1 MARKDWN
8 GFASNARKMR
18 MTAAAIAAQLVDM
31 RNVGTHKV
39 MKLTI
44 HVPEEQA
51 LAAIAAF
58 GWPTGVNPV
67 PIAIARLNPGA
78 DAKQTLAPSTKSVDI
93 PDSAVHVPNRE
104 FDSPDR
110 GQLHPDGRPEWNGKS
125 HHPRQETQ
133 PVDGAKTRM
142 AFRDLRMAN
151 QAGILCDTPAF
162 HRFLAEKVICNPDLF
177 DAKQA
182 ADYVRRHCNVASR
195 SDIRPRTP
203 SGDRWSKLVDE
214 YRTWMH
220 MPELVA

>member
-1 MARKDWN
+1 
-8 GFASNARKMR
+8 

-67 PIAIARLNPGA
+67 PIAIARLVEKEVMRNDDGKREGGLCATSTSNAPDA
-78 DAKQTLAPSTKSVDI
+78 DRPSTVT
-93 PDSAVHVPNRE
+93 P
-104 FDSPDR
+104 
-110 GQLHPDGRPEWNGKS
+110 
-125 HHPRQETQ
+125 PRQQETQ

-151 QAGILCDTPAF
+151 QAGILCASIP
-162 HRFLAEKVICNPDLF
+162 FLKFLSERLRA
-177 DAKQA
+177 DAILTQDEA
-182 ADYVRRHCNVASR
+182 ADYVRRYCGVKSR
-195 SDIRPRTP
+195 ADIRPRTP
-203 SGDRWSKLVDE
+203 SGDKWQRLVDE

-220 MPELVA
+220 MPEMVA

>member
-1 MARKDWN
+1 
-8 GFASNARKMR
+8 
-18 MTAAAIAAQLVDM
+18 MTAAAF
-31 RNVGTHKV
+31 RGTYADF
-39 MKLTI
+39 KLIKTRGVVSI
-44 HVPEEQA
+44 SFEVPVEQA
-51 LAAIAAF
+51 QTVLDVLGGMPVAASEVWC
-58 GWPTGVNPV
+58 G
-67 PIAIARLNPGA
+67 IARLQKEVMRNDDGKREGGLCATSTSDAPDA
-78 DAKQTLAPSTKSVDI
+78 DRPSTVT
-93 PDSAVHVPNRE
+93 PPR
-104 FDSPDR
+104 
-110 GQLHPDGRPEWNGKS
+110 
-125 HHPRQETQ
+125 RQETP